1 MRLGLLVS
9 GLFGLLVPCLSATP
23 AGAEEALSFKDKTP
37 VMLVGAAPGG
47 GTDAVAR
54 LVAAHIGAWLPGH
67 PTFVVRNMPGAGGV
81 VALNSFVKQA
91 KPDGLMLFTGS
102 GTESDPLHY
111 RAVNA
116 IYDLSA
122 LRYLAGMGRTGTAL
136 LINKQ
141 AAPRLLDKSQPQVT
155 MGALTA
161 IRSGMQM
168 ALWGS
173 EYFGW
178 NMRWVMGYP
187 SNAEL
192 VLALDREEFDMT
204 SLSEVEKVRAF
215 LASGRFQPL
224 AQSGALIEGKLVPQ
238 AAFGDMPLLTDLL
251 AGKVTD
257 PVADKALA
265 YWRTITLVGQWVA
278 LPPDTPEPI
287 ASLYR
292 TAFGKM
298 MQDQAFGQQA
308 AKVEPDIIAMS
319 GEDVLGLMKLLAGTP
334 PEALAYMVGLQKKQG
349 LHVAE

>member
-1 MRLGLLVS
+1 MRLGMLVSGLLGLLV
-9 GLFGLLVPCLSATP
+9 PYLSAAP
-23 AGAEEALSFKDKTP
+23 AGAEEAPSFKDKTP
-37 VMLVGAAPGG
+37 IMLVGAAPGG

-102 GTESDPLHY
+102 GTEADPLHY

-122 LRYLAGMGRTGTAL
+122 LHYLGGMGRTGTAL

-141 AAPRLLDKSQPQVT
+141 AAPRLLDKSQPPVT

-168 ALWGS
+168 ALWGT

-257 PVADKALA
+257 PVADRALA

-278 LPPDTPEPI
+278 LPPDTPESI

-292 TAFGKM
+292 TAFDKM
-298 MQDQAFGQQA
+298 MRDPEFQQQA
-308 AKVEPDIIAMS
+308 AKIEPDIIAMS